1 MFRSTLIAGAA
12 TAALLL
18 LTLGAGPASAATWT
32 VVPAPPTGQGGA
44 VNSISAPTDTDAWAV
59 GDDGSAAFSDHWNGT
74 AWSQVPIPS
83 FPCTGVRCYVH
94 LTKVSA
100 SATNAWALG
109 AYSPKPGY
117 QSLFTLYWNGS
128 TWTSSAGSLGA
139 TVDVVSST
147 DAYAPN
153 GPYVGRWNGTAW
165 SDLPTPPNP
174 PGPDEGDLTT
184 ISATSA
190 TNVWAVGTYD
200 PAYSSESY
208 DNYSVH
214 WNGSAWTEVP
224 MPLPSSSDPLLDYQI
239 NSIDAISPTNVW
251 AVGDSGDN
259 VAGFYSSGGGGTPQA
274 TLIEHYNGTSWSI
287 VSSPATGSAPALTG
301 VTSSSAGIV
310 WAVGY
315 DTGAT
320 GSQSLIENWNGSAW
334 TTVSSPEVGSSDGL
348 SSVSTTPG
356 DAIVWAAG
364 TSSNGTT
371 ASANPLVLQNG

>member
-1 MFRSTLIAGAA
+1 MFRSTLITGAT

-32 VVPAPPTGQGGA
+32 VVPAPPTGQGGV

-59 GDDGSAAFSDHWNGT
+59 GDDGSAAFTDHWNGT
-74 AWSQVPIPS
+74 AWSQVAIPS

-117 QSLFTLYWNGS
+117 QSFFTLYWNGS

-147 DAYAPN
+147 SAYAPD
-153 GPYVGRWNGTAW
+153 GPYVGQWNGTAW
-165 SDLPTPPNP
+165 SNLPTPPNP

-200 PAYSSESY
+200 PAYSSRSY

-214 WNGSAWTEVP
+214 WS
-224 MPLPSSSDPLLDYQI
+224 
-239 NSIDAISPTNVW
+239 
-251 AVGDSGDN
+251 
-259 VAGFYSSGGGGTPQA
+259 GTPQA

-287 VSSPATGSAPALTG
+287 VSSPAAGSALTG
-301 VTSSSAGIV
+301 VTNSSASSV

-315 DTGAT
+315 A

-334 TTVSSPEVGSSDGL
+334 TTVSSPVVGSSDSL

-364 TSSNGTT
+364 SSSNGTA